1 MKKRP
6 FTKEL
11 AVIKIIKYNNRKLYS
26 TSLSRYVVL
35 PELVKLVRDNV
46 DFTVEEHK
54 SKKDVTSDT
63 LKQALLTVELSAS
76 EMKKLMK
83 G

>member
-1 MKKRP
+1 M
-6 FTKEL
+6 
-11 AVIKIIKYNNRKLYS
+11 IKIVKYNNRKLYS

-46 DFTVEEHK
+46 DFTVEDHK
-54 SKKDVTSDT
+54 SKKDITGET
-63 LKQALLTVELSAS
+63 LKQALLTVDLSEM
-76 EMKKLMK
+76 EMKKIMK

>member
-1 MKKRP
+1 MI
-6 FTKEL
+6 T
-11 AVIKIIKYNNRKLYS
+11 IIKYNNRKLYS

-46 DFTVEEHK
+46 EFKVEEHK
-54 SKKDVTSDT
+54 SKKDVTNET
-63 LKQALLTVELSAS
+63 LKQALLTVELSEN
-76 EMKKLMK
+76 EMKKILR

>member
-1 MKKRP
+1 
-6 FTKEL
+6 
-11 AVIKIIKYNNRKLYS
+11 
-26 TSLSRYVVL
+26 VVL

>member
-1 MKKRP
+1 M
-6 FTKEL
+6 
-11 AVIKIIKYNNRKLYS
+11 IKIIKYNNRKLYS
-26 TSLSRYVVL
+26 TNLSRYIVL
-35 PELVKLVRDNV
+35 PELVKLVRDNI

-54 SKKDVTSDT
+54 TKKDVTGDT

-76 EMKKLMK
+76 EVKKIMK